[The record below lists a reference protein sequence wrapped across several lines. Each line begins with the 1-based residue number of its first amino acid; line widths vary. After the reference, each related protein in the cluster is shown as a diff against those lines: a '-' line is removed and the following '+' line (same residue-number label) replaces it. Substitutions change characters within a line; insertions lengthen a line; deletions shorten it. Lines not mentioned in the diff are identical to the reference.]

1 MDEFEMRSRINGYIK
16 EISHYS
22 QMQVFATSYYQK
34 NYFQMQIDEAA
45 NGLINLYTDNS
56 AALPEKRALRK
67 QQMQP
72 AEQVPQPVQS
82 GIPLQEIRRFTV
94 EELAY
99 YDGEDGRPAYVA
111 ANGIV
116 YDVTNTRLWEGGSHF
131 GQSAGRDLTEAF
143 MGCHSA
149 MPGVLQHVPQVGVLE

>member
-45 NGLINLYTDNS
+45 NSLINLFMGSNTT
-56 AALPEKRALRK
+56 LPEKRALRRQEQAPEQEEIPQTC
-67 QQMQP
+67 QQ
-72 AEQVPQPVQS
+72 ETPV
-82 GIPLQEIRRFTV
+82 RRFTL

-99 YDGEDGRPAYVA
+99 YDGQEGRPAYVA
-111 ANGIV
+111 VNGIV
-116 YDVTNTRLWEGGSHF
+116 YDVSDVKLWENGRHF
-131 GQSAGRDLTEAF
+131 EQTAGQDQTVAF
-143 MGCHSA
+143 MGCHLA
-149 MPGVLQHVPQVGVLE
+149 MPGVLQQLPQVGVLE